1 MSLTAAEDERG
12 VTRMA
17 KQKST
22 FGTLT
27 PQEAGRLGAQR
38 RREKRE
44 REEAA
49 EFGPVVTDEDRDAI
63 IRALKQRA
71 QNGDHL
77 AAKELREW
85 VEIRKENEDRA
96 GDKQLLELLS
106 PITRD
111 LIAAEL
117 HAGGLPA
124 DLLELIDNE
133 LNEREL
139 LPDGWPHVSFARAA
153 S

>member
-1 MSLTAAEDERG
+1 MT
-12 VTRMA
+12 
-17 KQKST
+17 KQKPT
-22 FGTLT
+22 FGGLT

-44 REEAA
+44 REAAA
-49 EFGPVVTDEDRDAI
+49 EVGPVVTDEDRDGI
-63 IRALKQRA
+63 IRALKHRA

-85 VEIRKENEDRA
+85 VEIRKENEDRTS
-96 GDKQLLELLS
+96 DKRLLELLS

-111 LIAAEL
+111 LIVAEL
-117 HAGGLPA
+117 HGDGLPA
-124 DLLELIDNE
+124 DLVELIEDE
-133 LNEREL
+133 LNERDL
-139 LPDGWPHVSFARAA
+139 LPAGWPHVSFARAA